1 MELINPRVRSMV
13 RASLDDPEAFWAAAA
28 ELLPW
33 FQKWDSVLDWNPERP
48 DERGR
53 YFTWFQGARTNLAY
67 NCIDRHVERGWGG
80 HAALVYENERGER
93 RVLTYAQ
100 LMHEVKRVAAALRA
114 LGIGR
119 GDRVGVYMPTCP
131 EAIAVMLACAR
142 IGAIHL
148 VVFAGFGSGALGGR
162 LAAAECKALFCTDLT
177 YRKGKDVPLLGIVD
191 EALAAAPSVEKVVVL
206 RRAGGSEA
214 GRLDWEEFL
223 ALGQGDDSYE
233 ELESNEPAY
242 ILATSGTAGVTRR
255 RARE

>member
-28 ELLPW
+28 ELLP
-33 FQKWDSVLDWNPERP
+33 
-48 DERGR
+48 
-53 YFTWFQGARTNLAY
+53 WFQGARTNLAY

-100 LMHEVKRVAAALRA
+100 LMHEVKGVAAALRA

-148 VVFAGFGSGALGGR
+148 VVFAGFGAGALGDR
-162 LAAAECKALFCTDLT
+162 IDMAEAKAVLT
-177 YRKGKDVPLLGIVD
+177 ADVTWRKGKEVRLKEIVD
-191 EALAAAPSVEKVVVL
+191 AALQGSRGTVQKAVVL
-206 RRAGGSEA
+206 RRSAAECPASTGTSLTLRRWSTRAWRTCAWWFPRSRTRCCAEPTTRPCSPTPA
-214 GRLDWEEFL
+214 RSGRR
-223 ALGQGDDSYE
+223 
-233 ELESNEPAY
+233 P
-242 ILATSGTAGVTRR
+242 R
-255 RARE
+255 